1 MTTWFVTRHPG
12 ARTWAQRQGIPVDQ
26 MVEHLDLDRVAAGDR
41 VLGTLPVNLVCEL
54 NERGARY
61 FHLVLSLDPE
71 QRGQE
76 ITADL
81 MQALGA
87 RLEEYRV
94 QRVVSPDLPEYR
106 SDNEGQQNGS

>member
-1 MTTWFVTRHPG
+1 MTTWFVTRHSG
-12 ARTWAQRQGIPVDQ
+12 ARIWAQRQGFAVDH
-26 MVEHLDLDRVAAGDR
+26 MVEHLDLDRVSAGDQ

-54 NERGARY
+54 NERGIRY
-61 FHLVLSLDPE
+61 FHLILSLNPE

-81 MQALGA
+81 MHALGA

-94 QRVVSPDLPEYR
+94 QRVISPDFPVHRYN
-106 SDNEGQQNGS
+106 NEGQ

>member
-1 MTTWFVTRHPG
+1 MTTWFVTRHAG
-12 ARTWAQRQGIPVDQ
+12 AREWAQRQGVEVDRT
-26 MVEHLDLDRVAAGDR
+26 VEHLELDRVASGDH

-61 FHLVLSLDPE
+61 FHLVLPLGPD
-71 QRGQE
+71 QRGRE

-81 MQALGA
+81 MQALEA

-94 QRVVSPDLPEYR
+94 QRVRPASRVSTQPIY
-106 SDNEGQQNGS
+106 SEGPNGR

>member
-1 MTTWFVTRHPG
+1 MSTWFVTRHSG
-12 ARTWAQRQGIPVDQ
+12 ARIWAQRQGIPVDH
-26 MVEHLDLDRVAAGDR
+26 MVGHLDLDRVAFGDR

-61 FHLVLSLDPE
+61 FHLVLPLGPE
-71 QRGQE
+71 QRGRE

-94 QRVVSPDLPEYR
+94 QLVASLDAPPPRNG
-106 SDNEGQQNGS
+106 NEGHANES